1 VSGQVPDDET
11 QVEAADDWQA
21 GAASDAST
29 APEPSGEDLTAAT
42 IFAPGLVSEATIPD
56 PTGPAAEG

>member
-1 VSGQVPDDET
+1 MSGQVPDEEA
-11 QVEAADDWQA
+11 QVEAADGRQA

-42 IFAPGLVSEATIPD
+42 IFAPGLVSEATTND
-56 PTGPAAEG
+56 GRGPAKG